1 MRSQKG
7 QRVPPR
13 NGPPGRNAG
22 ASSRQKSTEIH
33 GDIPRDARTIVGT
46 HAIEEMLKVR
56 PNELLQLWVKNDWRR
71 DQQVREWAEK
81 IRNPDRVIVQKAE
94 SALDRFGNHQGAVAF
109 ARNLDPWG
117 LEGLA
122 AKETATV
129 LFLDGM
135 NDPHNLGAIL
145 RTAWLMK
152 VDGVVLS
159 ADRSVGLTPTVHK
172 VACGGVEHVPTL
184 QVSQL
189 SQIAERLQEIGF
201 WIFGLSHKSAEHIYG
216 KSLPK
221 KVVWVIGSEEKGL
234 RSTTENSCDELI
246 RIPQLDAAAS
256 YNASVAAALALGETA
271 RQHRFGRSPN
281 L

>member
-1 MRSQKG
+1 MRPQKG
-7 QRVPPR
+7 QRPPPR
-13 NGPPGRNAG
+13 NGPPPRKGG
-22 ASSRQKSTEIH
+22 GSPHQKSKEIH
-33 GDIPRDARTIVGT
+33 GDIPRDARIIVGN
-46 HAIEEMLKVR
+46 HAIEELLKTR
-56 PNELLQLWVKNDWRR
+56 PEDLLQMWVKNDWRR
-71 DQQVREWAEK
+71 DQQLREWAEK
-81 IRNPDRVIVQKAE
+81 MRNPDRLIQQKGEA
-94 SALDRFGNHQGAVAF
+94 ALDRYGNHQGAVAF
-109 ARNLDPWG
+109 AKNLDPWG
-117 LEGLA
+117 MEELA

-201 WIFGLSHKSAEHIYG
+201 WIFGLSHKSSEHIYG

-234 RSTTENSCDELI
+234 RSTTESACDELI

-271 RQHRFGRSPN
+271 RQHRFSRAPN